1 MINLNIKEKTPPIE
15 NFPNDD
21 IYRVVWAYGS
31 VQKGSTV
38 TGVPE
43 IHILLVDLFFNEV
56 TNKFELSNQTRVIKI
71 SIAQLDIVRYMTI
84 WKGQKRLNG
93 FWEDFLEYESNTRF
107 DLDTTD
113 SMSVKYSSLN
123 QNGTYSY
130 LFPYN
135 KYKIAN
141 INKQN
146 FGKFTNSTFTKISND
161 NYDVIVPSMEL
172 YTSTYTP
179 HEQQIRNKLVQYS
192 LDNTLN
198 DYIKSSEEES
208 GKYIIELYHSKTITN
223 ISFLAYASLNNI
235 TRQRLSKLRSSLE
248 NGIIDKYPVILP
260 YHPSNIS
267 LQGDGFW
274 IDNKTFFMLR
284 INNYSLPADFE
295 IDNIADEIEVEEN
308 NKSNS
313 QNKTVSSIKKDLVDY
328 ELPATN
334 NHNPHFK
341 NASLPIISEVG
352 LLGDSKHKIQ
362 NKKKT
367 TIVQKT
373 DNTPLVQNTENVT
386 NISSSEADSTNDSE
400 NTGKVYV
407 KSENILHQ
415 SKALDLF
422 LNSINLIKNEKKYI
436 GDEKKLI
443 IINELYYLDKNA
455 NLNINK
461 YFIEFKDILKAKN
474 EKSVFAKMNQ
484 IKKNKKEIGGKGTK
498 EFLGY
503 RKCFVLKICL
513 NNGIWFY
520 LIEIERKDDKEGFSG
535 LLLKPLKEFNINEL
549 KDLLIDIGNKKGV
562 LKNIE
567 FKDKFV
573 TFKHSANL
581 VDLFLRV
588 FKKIIKH

>member
-386 NISSSEADSTNDSE
+386 NLS
-400 NTGKVYV
+400 
-407 KSENILHQ
+407 
-415 SKALDLF
+415 
-422 LNSINLIKNEKKYI
+422 LNSIFFNTPFLLPIS
-436 GDEKKLI
+436 
-443 IINELYYLDKNA
+443 
-455 NLNINK
+455 INK
-461 YFIEFKDILKAKN
+461 SFSSFILNSFRGFN
-474 EKSVFAKMNQ
+474 NNPEKPSLSS
-484 IKKNKKEIGGKGTK
+484 
-498 EFLGY
+498 FLSISI
-503 RKCFVLKICL
+503 R
-513 NNGIWFY
+513 
-520 LIEIERKDDKEGFSG
+520 
-535 LLLKPLKEFNINEL
+535 
-549 KDLLIDIGNKKGV
+549 
-562 LKNIE
+562 
-567 FKDKFV
+567 
-573 TFKHSANL
+573 
-581 VDLFLRV
+581 
-588 FKKIIKH
+588 

>member
-1 MINLNIKEKTPPIE
+1 MINLNIKEKTPPLE

-43 IHILLVDLFFNEV
+43 IHILLVDVFFNEFI
-56 TNKFELSNQTRVIKI
+56 NKFELSNQTRVIKI

-93 FWEDFLEYESNTRF
+93 FWEDFLEYESNARF

-113 SMSVKYSSLN
+113 SMSIKYSSLN

-146 FGKFTNSTFTKISND
+146 FGKFTNSTFTEISND

-313 QNKTVSSIKKDLVDY
+313 QNKTVSSIKKDLDDY

-334 NHNPHFK
+334 NHNPHVK

-352 LLGDSKHKIQ
+352 LLGDSKHKIE
-362 NKKKT
+362 NKKKI

-373 DNTPLVQNTENVT
+373 ENISLVQNTENIT
-386 NISSSEADSTNDSE
+386 NVSSSEADSANDSK

-422 LNSINLIKNEKKYI
+422 LSSINLIKNEKKYI
-436 GDEKKLI
+436 DEKKLI

-461 YFIEFKDILKAKN
+461 HFIEFKDILKAKD
-474 EKSVFAKMNQ
+474 EKNIFAKMNQ
-484 IKKNKKEIGGKGTK
+484 IKKNKKEIDGKGKK

-535 LLLKPLKEFNINEL
+535 LLLKPINDFNKKELEN
-549 KDLLIDIGNKKGV
+549 LLIDISNKKGI

-573 TFKHSANL
+573 TFKHSVNL

-588 FKKIIKH
+588 FKKMIKH

>member
-588 FKKIIKH
+588 FKRIIKH